1 VTVTNDDAINNNTH
15 VVNRTVNI
23 TLNLV

>member
-1 VTVTNDDAINNNTH
+1 VTNDDAINNNTH